1 VAVCKIKKTSLFTF
15 FFLFSNLAWTNTV
28 FLQLDL
34 GVKGNVRY
42 CKYSDGKTYTFNS
55 MSLCQPSLDVSAPG
69 MGVGMGSL
77 KGEYL
82 DGMTKVCVYDVL
94 GEKKAIRV
102 GAANLCP
109 LTQKF

>member
-1 VAVCKIKKTSLFTF
+1 MAVYKVKKTTLFIF
-15 FFLFSNLAWTNTV
+15 IFLFSNLAWSHTV

-42 CKYSDGKTYTFNS
+42 CKYSDGKTYTFDS
-55 MSLCQPSLDVSAPG
+55 MSLCQPSIQASAPG
-69 MGVGMGSL
+69 MGVGNGFL
-77 KGEYL
+77 VGEYL
-82 DGMTKVCVYDVL
+82 DGMTKVCVFDVL
-94 GEKKAIRV
+94 GEKKATRV